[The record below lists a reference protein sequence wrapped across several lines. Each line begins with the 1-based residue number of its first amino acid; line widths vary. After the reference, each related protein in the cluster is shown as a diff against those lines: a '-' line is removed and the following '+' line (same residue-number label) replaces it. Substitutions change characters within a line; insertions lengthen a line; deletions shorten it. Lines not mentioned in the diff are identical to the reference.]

1 VLHIAKQE
9 VFILVDYARAAA
21 KLVKLSKVA
30 SEHTPDTVERVLAAA
45 KEELSMEVAF
55 VSEFTEQRMIFRKLV
70 GEAESFGWQEG
81 EGIALDDTFCQL
93 LIEGHLPSVI
103 PDANGNE
110 QVKSLNV
117 TGEACI
123 GSYIGVPVKFSDG
136 HLYGTLCALSPSPAP
151 LLSERD
157 AQFMRVLARLVA
169 DQLERERH
177 LLHEAT
183 TRARAHE
190 RRSIGRELH
199 DRVAHTMGVVHQSL
213 QLYEAFKER
222 DPEVAAEK
230 MELAKRMTMEAMSKT
245 RDLSQALKADEG
257 SQDLKAALSEL
268 LHDIVPPEMY
278 SELSVVGE
286 EALVPAGV
294 REQVF
299 LVLREAL
306 RNTVSHSKASKVTM
320 SVVVDQAKVAGVV
333 EDNGQG
339 FDRKTTD
346 PVESG
351 GLAYM
356 ADRASLLGGTCSIDS
371 SLGGGTRVKV
381 SFPLNDAQFAT

>member
-1 VLHIAKQE
+1 
-9 VFILVDYARAAA
+9 
-21 KLVKLSKVA
+21 
-30 SEHTPDTVERVLAAA
+30 
-45 KEELSMEVAF
+45 
-55 VSEFTEQRMIFRKLV
+55 
-70 GEAESFGWQEG
+70 
-81 EGIALDDTFCQL
+81 
-93 LIEGHLPSVI
+93 
-103 PDANGNE
+103 
-110 QVKSLNV
+110 
-117 TGEACI
+117 
-123 GSYIGVPVKFSDG
+123 
-136 HLYGTLCALSPSPAP
+136 
-151 LLSERD
+151 
-157 AQFMRVLARLVA
+157 
-169 DQLERERH
+169 
-177 LLHEAT
+177 
-183 TRARAHE
+183 
-190 RRSIGRELH
+190 
-199 DRVAHTMGVVHQSL
+199 
-213 QLYEAFKER
+213 
-222 DPEVAAEK
+222 

-286 EALVPAGV
+286 EDLVPAGV

-306 RNTVSHSKASKVTM
+306 RNTVSHSKASKVIV

-339 FDRKTTD
+339 FDQKTTD

-356 ADRASLLGGTCSIDS
+356 ADRASWLGGTCSVDS